1 MSRKKLFSTLVL
13 ITLFFLTFV
22 VVYTIT
28 NSIHQ
33 SNIEVGVSKV
43 LGIQTEK
50 VKVKRVVDGDTIE
63 LQNGR
68 KVRYIG
74 VNTPETVHPN
84 KKVECFGK
92 EASNINK
99 KLVGGKTVELEKDV
113 SDVDKYGRMLRY
125 VYVNG
130 TFVNEYLVRE
140 GYASVSTFPPDV
152 KYKDLFLEAEREAR
166 DADKGLWGFCNE
178 SIIN

>member
-1 MSRKKLFSTLVL
+1 MDKSKKALFSAVAL
-13 ITLFFLTFV
+13 IGLFFLTFIT
-22 VVYTIT
+22 VYTIK
-28 NSIHQ
+28 NSTTK
-33 SNIEVGVSKV
+33 SNTKVDVSEV

-63 LQNGR
+63 LQDGR

-92 EASNINK
+92 EASNVNK
-99 KLVGGKTVELEKDV
+99 KLVEKKEVELEKDV
-113 SDVDKYGRMLRY
+113 SEVDRYGRMLRY

-130 TFVNEYLVRE
+130 LFVNEYLVKE
-140 GYASVSTFPPDV
+140 GYANVSTFPPDV

-166 DADKGLWGFCNE
+166 EGSRGLWSKC
-178 SIIN
+178 S